1 MIRVNLLPHRE
12 ERRKA
17 QRKQLGILAG
27 MVAVLGIAIAVLV
40 HGVIAGYIAIQ
51 ADRNEFLKKENTK
64 LDKEI
69 EEIKKLKDEIAA
81 LLSRKQVIE
90 RLQAERSQSVNLLD
104 QLVRQVPDGV
114 YLKTVKQTGLRVNL
128 TGYAQSN
135 ARVSTLM
142 RNFGSSPY
150 LENPDLVEIRS
161 ATINNKRISE
171 FTMNVN
177 IKRPQLE
184 EAGKAAAANAVQAL
198 NARIGAGDRLYRF
211 GGAVRGVV
219 VNEYCLPGDAA
230 EHGAQPRNQGGDII
244 VFVEGRDDDGQFVTV
259 CCGAGVAWL
268 EHLTHV
274 SHTAPA
280 SIPMAP
286 GGIFARNL
294 G

>member
-184 EAGKAAAANAVQAL
+184 EAGKGGAKAAPAAAKK
-198 NARIGAGDRLYRF
+198 G
-211 GGAVRGVV
+211 
-219 VNEYCLPGDAA
+219 
-230 EHGAQPRNQGGDII
+230 
-244 VFVEGRDDDGQFVTV
+244 
-259 CCGAGVAWL
+259 
-268 EHLTHV
+268 
-274 SHTAPA
+274 
-280 SIPMAP
+280 
-286 GGIFARNL
+286 
-294 G
+294 

>member
-1 MIRVNLLPHRE
+1 MIRVNLLPYRE

-17 QRKQLGILAG
+17 QRKQLGVLAG
-27 MVAVLGIAIAVLV
+27 MVTALGIAIVVLV

-51 ADRNEFLKKENTK
+51 TDRNDFLKKENTK

-114 YLKTVKQTGLRVNL
+114 YLKTLRQQGLRVAL

-150 LENPDLVEIRS
+150 LENPDLVEIRA
-161 ATINNKRISE
+161 ATVNNKRISE
-171 FTMNVN
+171 FVMNVS

-184 EAGKAAAANAVQAL
+184 DASKAGKAAPGATAVPAA
-198 NARIGAGDRLYRF
+198 
-211 GGAVRGVV
+211 
-219 VNEYCLPGDAA
+219 AA
-230 EHGAQPRNQGGDII
+230 AAKKG
-244 VFVEGRDDDGQFVTV
+244 
-259 CCGAGVAWL
+259 
-268 EHLTHV
+268 
-274 SHTAPA
+274 
-280 SIPMAP
+280 
-286 GGIFARNL
+286 
-294 G
+294 

>member
-1 MIRVNLLPHRE
+1 VIRVNLLPHRE

-27 MVAVLGIAIAVLV
+27 MVAVLGIAIAILV

-51 ADRNEFLKKENTK
+51 VDRNEFLKKENAK

-114 YLKTVKQTGLRVNL
+114 YLKTVKQTGLRVAI

-161 ATINNKRISE
+161 SNVNNKRISE

-184 EAGKAAAANAVQAL
+184 EAGKAGAAKGAPAAAKK
-198 NARIGAGDRLYRF
+198 G
-211 GGAVRGVV
+211 
-219 VNEYCLPGDAA
+219 
-230 EHGAQPRNQGGDII
+230 
-244 VFVEGRDDDGQFVTV
+244 
-259 CCGAGVAWL
+259 
-268 EHLTHV
+268 
-274 SHTAPA
+274 
-280 SIPMAP
+280 
-286 GGIFARNL
+286 
-294 G
+294 

>member
-17 QRKQLGILAG
+17 QRKQLGVLAG
-27 MVAVLGIAIAVLV
+27 MVAALGIAIVVLV

-51 ADRNEFLKKENTK
+51 TDRNDFLKKENTK

-114 YLKTVKQTGLRVNL
+114 YLKTLRQQGLRVAL

-150 LENPDLVEIRS
+150 LENPDLVEIRA
-161 ATINNKRISE
+161 ATVNNKRISE
-171 FTMNVN
+171 FVMNVS

-184 EAGKAAAANAVQAL
+184 DASKAGKAAPGANAV
-198 NARIGAGDRLYRF
+198 
-211 GGAVRGVV
+211 
-219 VNEYCLPGDAA
+219 PAA
-230 EHGAQPRNQGGDII
+230 AAAAKKG
-244 VFVEGRDDDGQFVTV
+244 
-259 CCGAGVAWL
+259 
-268 EHLTHV
+268 
-274 SHTAPA
+274 
-280 SIPMAP
+280 
-286 GGIFARNL
+286 
-294 G
+294 

>member
-17 QRKQLGILAG
+17 QRKQLGVLAG
-27 MVAVLGIAIAVLV
+27 MVAALGIAIAVLV

-51 ADRNEFLKKENTK
+51 TDRNDFLKKENTK

-114 YLKTVKQTGLRVNL
+114 YLKTLRQQGLRVAL

-150 LENPDLVEIRS
+150 LENPDLVEIRA
-161 ATINNKRISE
+161 ATVNNKRISE
-171 FTMNVN
+171 FVMNVS

-184 EAGKAAAANAVQAL
+184 DASKAGKAAPGANAV
-198 NARIGAGDRLYRF
+198 
-211 GGAVRGVV
+211 
-219 VNEYCLPGDAA
+219 PAA
-230 EHGAQPRNQGGDII
+230 AAAAKKG
-244 VFVEGRDDDGQFVTV
+244 
-259 CCGAGVAWL
+259 
-268 EHLTHV
+268 
-274 SHTAPA
+274 
-280 SIPMAP
+280 
-286 GGIFARNL
+286 
-294 G
+294 